1 MDVAR
6 LKYSII
12 EKLIRT
18 EDEQLLEKVA
28 ELMRSDPTPYSEND
42 LKPMT
47 VEELNERLR
56 KAEDDISNGRVYS
69 SDEAKKKLG
78 L

>member
-1 MDVAR
+1 MDVAH

-12 EKLIRT
+12 ERLIRT
-18 EDEQLLEKVA
+18 DDEKLLERVA
-28 ELMRSDPTPYSEND
+28 ELMKSVPIPYVESE

-47 VEELNERLR
+47 VEELNERLQ
-56 KAEDDISNGRVYS
+56 KAEEDIIEGRIYS
-69 SDEAKKKLG
+69 TEEAKKKLG